1 MPNGDEVMSTV
12 KTNEVATDLREQGV
26 LSESVI
32 DSLGRETCNVEVADI
47 STLYADPVFS
57 CFLIDASSSM
67 RPYKQNVIDGQ
78 YEMLEI
84 LRKSEKCEKDDALF
98 VSQCLFSDTL
108 KVLNPFSK
116 LSPDGIDDV
125 VVLKS
130 GDYYKPNSTTALYK
144 SLFHLLQ
151 EMAANIANIDN
162 MGATCNFTI
171 GVITDGEDNEEGVK
185 PEEIRNIIRE
195 LLDKKFLRSA
205 VIVGLTNPYFT
216 KAKLEELKTTLGF
229 QKAIDLSQDDA
240 KAIRRAF
247 VLASQ
252 SAVSGQ
258 I

>member
-1 MPNGDEVMSTV
+1 MSSV
-12 KTNEVATDLREQGV
+12 ETNEVATDLREQGIV
-26 LSESVI
+26 SESVI

-57 CFLIDASSSM
+57 CFLIDESGSM
-67 RPYKQNVIDGQ
+67 EPYKQDVIDGQ
-78 YEMLEI
+78 HEMLEI
-84 LRKSEKCEKDDALF
+84 LRKSKKCEKEDALF
-98 VSQCLFSDTL
+98 VSQCLFSDTV

-125 VVLKS
+125 IILKS

-144 SLFHLLQ
+144 SLFRLLQ
-151 EMAANIANIDN
+151 EMAANIANTAD
-162 MGATCNFTI
+162 MGMASTFTI
-171 GVITDGEDNEEGVK
+171 GVITDGGDTDGGIE
-185 PEEIRNIIRE
+185 PEEIRNIIQE
-195 LLDKKFLRSA
+195 LLDKGILRRS

-229 QKAIDLSQDDA
+229 QEAIGLSQDDA
-240 KAIRRAF
+240 RAIRRAF

-252 SAVSGQ
+252 SSVSGQ